1 MVMSNFFKFDKE
13 GASARRTPL
22 RTATNA
28 VNLAQAIA
36 NRKLAEARIA
46 QGGRSASSSPSRV
59 ISARPITTV
68 VDLDGATREE
78 RLPMGQSLGTAS
90 AESAPSPGGG
100 SGTPGLPPTS
110 NESTHFP
117 VVHTSS
123 DHPTET
129 VEVPLVRKK
138 CLIVHPGTSSAK
150 RSRSGTEPAT
160 SSILPQSDDECQ
172 TEPVPES
179 TPNLPSDSVLPTPTP
194 SSSKRSKFKELRE
207 SKFKKNVSRLSDVHK
222 YFSRLD
228 PSFAK
233 GKSRTV
239 TRDLLKNSLSW
250 RPRMK
255 LFGWRLLRLLIGS
268 KPWRRKWLL
277 VILN

>member
-1 MVMSNFFKFDKE
+1 
-13 GASARRTPL
+13 
-22 RTATNA
+22 
-28 VNLAQAIA
+28 
-36 NRKLAEARIA
+36 
-46 QGGRSASSSPSRV
+46 
-59 ISARPITTV
+59 
-68 VDLDGATREE
+68 
-78 RLPMGQSLGTAS
+78 MGQSLGTAS
-90 AESAPSPGGG
+90 VESAPFPGGG
-100 SGTPGLPPTS
+100 SGTSGLPPTS
-110 NESTHFP
+110 NESTPFP
-117 VVHTSS
+117 VVHTPS

-138 CLIVHPGTSSAK
+138 RLIVHPGTSSAK
-150 RSRSGTEPAT
+150 RSRPGTEPAT

-194 SSSKRSKFKELRE
+194 SSFKRSKFKELRE

-222 YFSRLD
+222 YFSWLD